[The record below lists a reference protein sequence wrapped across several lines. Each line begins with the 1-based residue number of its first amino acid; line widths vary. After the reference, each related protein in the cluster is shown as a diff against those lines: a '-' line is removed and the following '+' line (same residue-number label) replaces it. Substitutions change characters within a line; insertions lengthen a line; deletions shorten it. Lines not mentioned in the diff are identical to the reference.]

1 MTINSPTPTVDA
13 AIGSFPSAPPTRSR
27 PAARAISITAVRPS
41 RRHAA
46 STGTPNGPVTLV
58 VRFAPP
64 NASSVPSPPSAI
76 GTASQRQPAVPA
88 ARAIASATSR
98 ADADPRNLSG
108 AATTR
113 IICHRGTVTSTDGS
127 PIVLVSNRGPVSFDL
142 DDRGELQGRRGAG
155 GLVSGIGPLVE
166 GTPTTWIA
174 AAMTDGDRAAA
185 ATGSVVEHEGFRV
198 RLLALDP
205 ETYRLAYDV
214 VCNESLWFAHHG
226 LWDRAH
232 EPVFDRTWHEAWDA
246 YREVNGAF
254 ADAVAEVAPPDA
266 VVLVQDYH
274 LCLVAIRLAE
284 TRPDLRCV
292 HFSHTPFAPPAWLAA
307 LPGDA
312 VRELL
317 EGLDAH
323 VACGFHTHRWA
334 EDFAASARELAGLS
348 PTTFVSPLASDPA
361 DIRAV
366 AAGPACAAAL
376 AALDQR
382 VGDLQVI
389 GRVDRVEL
397 SKNLIRGFLAFDD
410 LLEHHP
416 EHRGRVV
423 FVAGAYAS
431 RSGVAAYGTYRD
443 EIHRTVD
450 EVNARWG
457 TDSWVPIHLDV
468 DDDHPRSVAL
478 LRRADVLLV
487 NPIRDGLNLVA
498 SEGALVNEHHAVLA
512 LSPEAGAWER
522 LHPAALEVPPFDIWR
537 TAEVLHRALTM
548 APAERQERAGQLRRL
563 AEARTPADW
572 LAEQLTAAH
581 WLLT

>member
-1 MTINSPTPTVDA
+1 MTSPD
-13 AIGSFPSAPPTRSR
+13 
-27 PAARAISITAVRPS
+27 
-41 RRHAA
+41 
-46 STGTPNGPVTLV
+46 
-58 VRFAPP
+58 
-64 NASSVPSPPSAI
+64 
-76 GTASQRQPAVPA
+76 
-88 ARAIASATSR
+88 
-98 ADADPRNLSG
+98 DP
-108 AATTR
+108 
-113 IICHRGTVTSTDGS
+113 
-127 PIVLVSNRGPVSFDL
+127 PIVLVSNRGPVSFEVDE
-142 DDRGELQGRRGAG
+142 RGELRGRRGAG
-155 GLVSGIGPLVE
+155 GLVSGIGPLVA
-166 GTPTTWIA
+166 GTATTWIA
-174 AAMTDGDRAAA
+174 AAISEGDRAAA
-185 ATGSVVEHEGFRV
+185 ATGAVVDHEGFRV

-232 EPVFDRTWHEAWDA
+232 EPVFDRAWHEAWNA
-246 YREVNGAF
+246 YREVNAAF
-254 ADAVAEVAPPDA
+254 ADAVAEVAPTGA

-274 LCLVAIRLAE
+274 LCLVALRLAD

-307 LPGDA
+307 LPA
-312 VRELL
+312 VAVQELL
-317 EGLDAH
+317 RGLAAH

-334 EDFAASARELAGLS
+334 EDFAASARDLAGLS

-361 DIRAV
+361 DIRGV
-366 AAGPACAAAL
+366 ASSPECLAAL
-376 AALDQR
+376 AALEQR

-410 LLEHHP
+410 LLDHHP

-431 RSGVAAYGTYRD
+431 RSGVAAYATYRD

-457 TDSWVPIHLDV
+457 TEAWTPIHLDV

-498 SEGALVNEHHAVLA
+498 SEGALVNERAAVLA

-522 LHPAALEVPPFDIWR
+522 LHQAALEVPPFDIWG
-537 TAEVLHRALTM
+537 TAEVLHQALTM
-548 APAERQERAGQLRRL
+548 PADERRDRADRLRRL

-572 LAEQLTAAH
+572 LAEQLAAAR
-581 WLLT
+581 